1 MITILICSLA
11 INLFAVNFIPFVEPA
26 NVPLAEMQSV
36 NNASF
41 MSSGSTHA
49 STISIYEVESSTPEA
64 TGRSIRKAP
73 PGTGGESG
81 YDPNNPQF
89 SPIGDAVL
97 PLLALAILYAAF
109 LFLHFRRRQACR
121 ISQAEF

>member
-11 INLFAVNFIPFVEPA
+11 INLFAVNFTPFVEPA

-49 STISIYEVESSTPEA
+49 STIYEVKSSTPEA

-73 PGTGGESG
+73 PGKDDGTH
-81 YDPNNPQF
+81 DPNNPQF
-89 SPIGDAVL
+89 SPVGDAVL

-109 LFLHFRRRQACR
+109 LFLHFRRRQACP